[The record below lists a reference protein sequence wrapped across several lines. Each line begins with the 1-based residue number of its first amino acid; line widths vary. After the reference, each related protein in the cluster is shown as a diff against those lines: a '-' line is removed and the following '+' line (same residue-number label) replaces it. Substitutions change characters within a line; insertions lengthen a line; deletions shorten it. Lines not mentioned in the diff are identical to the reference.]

1 MKKQESIKILL
12 EKIEEE
18 LIKGYTINELLS
30 NEDIE
35 RILFY
40 YRSTSKKY
48 KYVEKQVFEYL
59 KTKKCDMSGI
69 SFHNVE
75 IAGLDF
81 DGLIGVKINP
91 EGRILDNCKFNG
103 VEFTGSFKDSSV
115 RNVDFTGST
124 NAVINVSEV
133 KHRSIAESK
142 MSGVKFIGSF
152 DYADVWYTDF
162 KDSEG
167 AKIDPNKLF
176 MEGLEGAKLSGV
188 ELTCAIE
195 NCYVDGTDFTGS
207 KNAIIVASRIPSFN
221 NTNLNSAT
229 IIGDLYSKPHDGV
242 QIEGAIILPEL
253 GVSKKCNK
261 IKKKSIFKKN
271 K

>member
-40 YRSTSKKY
+40 YRSTSKSY
-48 KYVEKQVFEYL
+48 RHVEKQVFEYL
-59 KTKKCDMSGI
+59 KKKNCDMSGI
-69 SFHNVE
+69 NFDNVE

-81 DGLIGVKINP
+81 DGLTGVKINP
-91 EGRILDNCKFNG
+91 EGRDLDNCKFKG
-103 VEFTGSFKDSSV
+103 VEFTGTFKDSSV
-115 RNVDFTGST
+115 RNVDFTGSI
-124 NAVINVSEV
+124 NAVMDVSEV
-133 KHRSIAESK
+133 EYRSIAESK

-162 KDSEG
+162 TDSAG
-167 AKIDPNKLF
+167 AKIDPSKLY

-188 ELTCAIE
+188 ELTSAIE
-195 NCYVDGTDFTGS
+195 NCYIDGADFTDS
-207 KNAIIVASRIPSFN
+207 KNAVIIVRNTPSFN
-221 NTNLNSAT
+221 DTNLNGAT
-229 IIGDLYSKPHDGV
+229 VIGDVYSKPHDGV
-242 QIEGAIILPEL
+242 QIEGATILHDL
-253 GVSKKCNK
+253 NK
-261 IKKKSIFKKN
+261 SDENNKTKRKSIFKKN